1 MAPEDHRPRQDAA
14 SPPPPRSL
22 RTIALVAVAAAIVIA
37 LVGILQRRSHEEEV
51 KQWTQEQAIPTV
63 AVISPQQGETVQHLV
78 LPGTI
83 QAWYEAPIYARVS
96 GYLKNWYFDYGA
108 RVKKGDLL
116 AEIDAPDIDAQLAAS
131 EAKLNSAEAGVKVRE
146 AEREFAETTFQ
157 RWRDSPKGVV
167 SVQEQESKQAD
178 YNSAIARL
186 KAAQAEVA
194 ADQGDVDRLRALED
208 FKRITAPFDGVVTA
222 RETDIGALINAGSGT
237 GGGNGPELFR
247 VADIHEMRVYVQV
260 PQQLTTGIQPGLAA
274 DLNLPQHPDTTF
286 KATVATT
293 SNAISETARTL
304 LVELHAAN
312 PDGQLQPGA
321 YAQVSLELPGNPH
334 VVRLPTSALIFR
346 ENGLEVATVG
356 PDNKIALKPITL
368 GRNLG
373 TEVEVLKG
381 LSLTDRV
388 VNSPPDSLSAGD
400 IVRVAGQQSSAGG
413 DVEPSG
419 KPGSEDVAAAPQSK
433 P

>member
-1 MAPEDHRPRQDAA
+1 
-14 SPPPPRSL
+14 
-22 RTIALVAVAAAIVIA
+22 
-37 LVGILQRRSHEEEV
+37 
-51 KQWTQEQAIPTV
+51 
-63 AVISPQQGETVQHLV
+63 V
-78 LPGTI
+78 LPGTV
-83 QAWYEAPIYARVS
+83 QAWYEAPIFARVS
-96 GYLKNWYFDYGA
+96 GYLKNWYFEYGA
-108 RVKKGDLL
+108 HVKKGDLL
-116 AEIDAPDIDAQLAAS
+116 AEIDAPELDAQLAAS
-131 EAKLNSAEAGVKVRE
+131 QARLNSARATVKVRE
-146 AEREFAETTFQ
+146 AEKEFAETTFA

-167 SVQEQESKQAD
+167 SVQEQDSKQAD
-178 YNSAIARL
+178 YNSAVAREN
-186 KAAQAEVA
+186 AAQAQA
-194 ADQGDVDRLRALED
+194 ASDQGDVARLQAMED

-260 PQQLTTGIQPGLAA
+260 PQQLTAGIHSGQTATL
-274 DLNLPQHPDTTF
+274 DLPQHPDKTF
-286 KATVATT
+286 EAAVATT

-321 YAQVSLELPGNPH
+321 YAKVNFELPGNPN
-334 VVRLPTSALIFR
+334 VIRLPTSALIFR

-356 PDNKIALKPITL
+356 PDNKIELKPITL

-381 LSLTDRV
+381 LSPTDRV

-400 IVRVAGQQSSAGG
+400 TVRVAGQQSSAGG
-413 DVEPSG
+413 NLGQSG
-419 KPGSEDVAAAPQSK
+419 LSSMGVVTRKYARR
-433 P
+433 